1 MCIHEWCIA
10 VLKGKGTNI
19 SFKELFRLCTK
30 YYKDVSYNSEEE
42 FLASLEP
49 FKEYFLFEDFKY
61 DYVTLED
68 DGQIDTPIL
77 ELAKDVLRTHSN
89 HYTLEVLSRKMNGNE
104 AKAVK
109 IDEQSLKSL
118 ISTRDCFTIE
128 NRSLTLIKLSSKGES
143 CDIEPISFKR
153 PVKTEEQMRKE
164 AELKLVKEQERQLQ
178 KTKREQE
185 RLLRKAILEQERE
198 RKRVQKQ
205 KRTEHRKELRVE
217 KLKTII
223 SYYQISDETT
233 LQQLWVN
240 KLIRKEEFMRCARWK
255 LYTVGEVYN
264 WVDKRNLAERMDDY
278 GKHTVQRM
286 LKIASFHD
294 PEMARLIPNVKFSG
308 IQKANRALKLSQ
320 TEKKKNTLAEV
331 ESGLEHTLSIDYNL
345 DTTIKELYDIGKISR
360 RTFNCLNTAGIKTIG
375 QIINQTP
382 NRSDLLKLHGFGKK
396 SLEEINAVFDSIV
409 YETVDNPQIRMAQLA
424 VLGEKMFQ
432 IITEAYPSIIK
443 EETEITLYLKTTYPH
458 PYWLHQLVMGEPNNL
473 MRIVEN
479 FSREDNIKIR
489 HKYKQFIELVLDG
502 MKKAQE
508 TENELYKTYMNKNLF
523 LANNIKVFSDEQIA
537 KYFLT
542 PLANRYLEEIY
553 QEYVNTQLS
562 VRSRNFVHELLPHFV
577 DLIKYAEE
585 PLSSYHNICIGR
597 TMKKTLTEIYQF
609 NQKFKKSFD
618 YISRLSD
625 DSIRFIILKRDY
637 PYLENKHNVFVNE
650 FMKQHNHAP
659 LFFLLHQYLR
669 KSKNRSNMIYG
680 LLHGI
685 RDAKQ
690 LTLSEVADALGL
702 TRERVR
708 QIAHGRIEIQ
718 DSALI
723 HDDGWAYYRPLFSL
737 PIIYEKTNY
746 YIKLCEEEKIP
757 ENFVVFSSLVTLVAD
772 FKLKEVNG
780 YRLLINNKIEE
791 LNLNDYLNK
800 LDDNK

>member
-1 MCIHEWCIA
+1 M
-10 VLKGKGTNI
+10 
-19 SFKELFRLCTK
+19 CTK
-30 YYKDVSYNSEEE
+30 YYKDVVYNSEEE
-42 FLASLEP
+42 LLASLEP
-49 FKEYFLFEDFKY
+49 FKEYFLIEDFKY
-61 DYVTLED
+61 DYVTFED

-89 HYTLEVLSRKMNGNE
+89 HYTLEVLCRKMNGNE
-104 AKAVK
+104 ATVK
-109 IDEQSLKSL
+109 IDEKSLKSIL
-118 ISTRDCFTIE
+118 STRNCFTIE
-128 NRSLTLIKLSSKGES
+128 NRSMTLFKLSSKGES
-143 CDIEPISFKR
+143 CDIEPISFRR

-164 AELKLVKEQERQLQ
+164 AEHKLVKEQERQLQ

-198 RKRVQKQ
+198 RKRVQKH
-205 KRTEHRKELRVE
+205 KRTEHRKELRIE

-233 LQQLWVN
+233 LKQLWVN
-240 KLIRKEEFMRCARWK
+240 KLIRKEEFMRCTRWK
-255 LYTVGEVYN
+255 LDTVGEVYN

-294 PEMARLIPNVKFSG
+294 PDLARLIPNVKFSG

-331 ESGLEHTLSIDYNL
+331 ESVLEHTLSIDYNL

-360 RTFNCLNTAGIKTIG
+360 RTFNCLNTAGINTIG
-375 QIINQTP
+375 HIINQTP

-409 YETVDNPQIRMAQLA
+409 YDTDDNPKIRMAQLA

-432 IITEAYPSIIK
+432 IITDAYPTIIK

-553 QEYVNTQLS
+553 QEHVNTQLS

-597 TMKKTLTEIYQF
+597 TMKKTLTEIYLL

-625 DSIRFIILKRDY
+625 DSIRFIFLKRDY

-659 LFFLLHQYLR
+659 LFFLLHQYLQ

-680 LLHGI
+680 LLHGV
-685 RDAKQ
+685 RDGKQ
-690 LTLSEVADALGL
+690 WTLSEVADALEL

-718 DSALI
+718 ESALI
-723 HDDGWAYYRPLFSL
+723 HDDGWAYYKPLFSL

-757 ENFVVFSSLVTLVAD
+757 NNFVIFSSLVTLVAD

-800 LDDNK
+800 LDNNK